1 MFKLTGTSWK
11 GTSTELCNFSR
22 MKVLLTMCL
31 FFGGEGGGGGTDL
44 SYVAVKVKPCH
55 ISRTYSWVCF

>member
-11 GTSTELCNFSR
+11 GTSIELCNFSR
-22 MKVLLTMCL
+22 MKVLLTMSFL
-31 FFGGEGGGGGTDL
+31 WGGGGWEVGGTDL

-55 ISRTYSWVCF
+55 ISRTC